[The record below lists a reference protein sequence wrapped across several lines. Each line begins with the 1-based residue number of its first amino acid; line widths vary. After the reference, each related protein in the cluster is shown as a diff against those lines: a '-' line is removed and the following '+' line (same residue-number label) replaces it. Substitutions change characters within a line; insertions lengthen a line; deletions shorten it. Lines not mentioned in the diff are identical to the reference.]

1 MRFGHVIIAAIAPV
15 IIATVTSGAA
25 QTAPPR
31 VASGPPTVPYRFKV
45 AAEHPSFEW
54 FFLLIDA
61 GRDQGIWAKYG
72 LDPEFVPAA
81 GPATELKERVA
92 AGVKMGYVSTA
103 EVTLARSMGLPIKT
117 VAAYI
122 GDTLA
127 RLFVAAEGPIKSPTE
142 LDGRK
147 VGIVAANDTSY
158 RAVLYV
164 NKRLSIKAEP
174 VALGSLA
181 NNIAALKSGQ
191 IDAFY
196 SAEGTALT
204 RVGPGDLRVLV
215 PLSDLYPRPYS
226 AVVAWAAEDVIVENP
241 DLVKRFVAATFEAA
255 QYLKDHPA
263 YASDRY
269 VARRNASKALA
280 DVVAARL
287 AQSLAPDG
295 RGSGGDIVAAVAGN
309 WKFMTDSGAVS
320 ASTAV
325 KIEEVVDARFL
336 PSR

>member
-1 MRFGHVIIAAIAPV
+1 MRLRHVILAVLALPAM
-15 IIATVTSGAA
+15 ATVTPMLVQYVQPGGAA
-25 QTAPPR
+25 VLAAT
-31 VASGPPTVPYRFKV
+31 PYRFKV
-45 AAEHPSFEW
+45 AADHPAFEW
-54 FFLLIDA
+54 FFLLIDG
-61 GRDQGIWAKYG
+61 GRDQGIWTKHG

-81 GPATELKERVA
+81 GPATELKERIA
-92 AGVKMGYVSTA
+92 AGVKLGYVSTA

-117 VAAYI
+117 VAAYV

-127 RLFVAAEGPIKSPTE
+127 RLFVAAEGPIKSATD

-181 NNIAALKSGQ
+181 NNIAALKSGV

-204 RVGPGDLRVLV
+204 RVGPGELRVLV
-215 PLSDLYPRPYS
+215 PLADLYPRPYT
-226 AVVAWAAEDVIVENP
+226 AVVAWAAEDLIAENS
-241 DLVKRFVAATFEAA
+241 DLVKRFVAATLEVA

-269 VARRNASKALA
+269 AARRNASKALA
-280 DVVAARL
+280 DTVAARL
-287 AQSLAPDG
+287 TQSLSPDG
-295 RGSGGDIVAAVAGN
+295 RGSGGDLVAAVAGN
-309 WKFMTDSGAVS
+309 WKFMTESGAVP

-325 KIEEVVDARFL
+325 TIEDVVDARFL
-336 PSR
+336 PGR